1 MFLGL
6 DIISNITDWI
16 YANWTVVLNC
26 YSYDYRWS
34 PRLVCI
40 ILFD

>member
-16 YANWTVVLNC
+16 YANWTVVLTVIRTIIDGAPC
-26 YSYDYRWS
+26 
-34 PRLVCI
+34 LEVCTMKV
-40 ILFD
+40 